1 MATPPHMGWGKYLRP
16 ARSGEVV
23 WGPERVRPGTY
34 SASPVLADGKIY
46 VTSED
51 GVTSVVEAGPR
62 FKLVAENELEGYVLT
77 GHLGGADLCPNGE
90 VPVLH
95 RRAPALVRATFHVPR
110 CRSWVLGSGFW
121 KCGIP
126 EWEGPQGRDRRAW
139 KRSPD
144 REGVGDPQ
152 FLRSLTLP
160 APFWGCRP
168 KAHPG

>member
-1 MATPPHMGWGKYLRP
+1 MGWGKYLRP

-110 CRSWVLGSGFW
+110 CRSWVLGSGNL
-121 KCGIP
+121 GSQSGRGLRAATAGP
-126 EWEGPQGRDRRAW
+126 GNGAPTVREWEIPSFSGRSRSRLRFGVAAPRRT
-139 KRSPD
+139 RVDSI
-144 REGVGDPQ
+144 
-152 FLRSLTLP
+152 
-160 APFWGCRP
+160 
-168 KAHPG
+168 